1 MSSSDAQA
9 LLALARH
16 AEELGFDGLFAFDH
30 FFPPRAPSDRP
41 SLEAYAT
48 LAAVAAVTTRV
59 RIGTLVTRASIRP
72 AGLLAKQAAALDDI
86 SGGRFVLGIGT
97 GDEAS
102 KAEHEVFGLPYLG
115 KEARRAHLIETVR
128 AVRALFAGVAW
139 PGGKHVPA
147 MTGPLLRPARPGGP
161 PIWIG
166 GESEPVARI
175 AAREADGWNGW
186 SVDEETFAARVRL
199 VRAEATDVRPV
210 EPTWAGPVVVGQDAA
225 EVKRIVAGRRE
236 RGSMQEA
243 FAGDLDATAGWL
255 ERLAEAGATWAILLV
270 LGGADRIDMIGEGLL
285 PRLVARA

>member
-48 LAAVAAVTTRV
+48 LAAIAAVTTRV
-59 RIGTLVTRASIRP
+59 RIGTLVTRASLRS

-97 GDEAS
+97 GDDAS

-128 AVRALFAGVAW
+128 AVRALFAGEAW
-139 PGGKHVPA
+139 PGGEHVPA
-147 MTGPLLRPARPGGP
+147 MTGPLLPTARPDGP

-186 SVDEETFAARVRL
+186 SLDEETFAARVRL
-199 VRAEATDVRPV
+199 VRAEADGRPV

-236 RGSMQEA
+236 KGSMQEA

-255 ERLAEAGATWAILLV
+255 DRLAEAGATWAILLV
-270 LGGADRIDMIGEGLL
+270 LGGTERIDMIGEGLL
-285 PRLVARA
+285 PRLAARA